1 MQGQLNIGGVISR
14 SVEVYKANI
23 APFTLMAAAITLPS
37 FALSLSKLVLPS
49 GFLVNMS
56 SFSSMAWNMIA
67 TGILAG
73 FVAYGAF
80 NSLRGQTV
88 DMEDAFSVA
97 ISRLPTVIGT
107 GLIAG
112 VIKFLGFLACIIPG
126 VIASMFLFVAVPAA
140 VIEDLDPKRAL
151 ERSVELTEGNKM
163 NIFFTLLAV
172 AGLYLIIAFVIA
184 IVGGV
189 TMGIAG
195 GIGHIMAFK
204 AAAGLN
210 ILIAYVLGCFVS
222 GWGATLC
229 AVIYHDLRELREGTS
244 VDDLLSVFR

>member
-14 SVEVYKANI
+14 SIEVYKANI

-37 FALSLSKLVLPS
+37 FALSLSQLVLPS
-49 GFLVNMS
+49 ALLIRMT

-73 FVAYGAF
+73 FVAYGTF

-97 ISRLPTVIGT
+97 LSRLPTVIGT

-112 VIKFLGFLACIIPG
+112 VIKFLGALACVIPG
-126 VIASMFLFVAVPAA
+126 IVASMFLFVAVPAA

-172 AGLYLIIAFVIA
+172 AGLYMAIAVVMMIVSA
-184 IVGGV
+184 ITFGAAGVVG
-189 TMGIAG
+189 
-195 GIGHIMAFK
+195 HFMAFK
-204 AAAGLN
+204 AASGLN
-210 ILIAYVLGCFVS
+210 ILITYALGCFVS